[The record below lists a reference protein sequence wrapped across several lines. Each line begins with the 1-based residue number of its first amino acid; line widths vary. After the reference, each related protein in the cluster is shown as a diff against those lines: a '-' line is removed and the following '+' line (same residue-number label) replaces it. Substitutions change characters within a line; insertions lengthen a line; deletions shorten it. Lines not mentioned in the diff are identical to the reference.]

1 MDSNRYITTILG
13 MNIVVMVIIASNNL
27 VNIMQQEY
35 TNIQPYDNIL
45 ILQIRKSILNTLS
58 KLIQGHKS
66 SK

>member
-1 MDSNRYITTILG
+1 